1 MLITNQ
7 QDSTAMVRNT
17 LILASVSVALAASGA
32 SAADLPVHTRLG
44 AVFADQPV
52 APAPVPPAIE
62 YTGPIVPWVA
72 NSPKVAG
79 YYGSWFDF
87 DYRNYYGTSPFL
99 IFSRPPYSCAWYG
112 GHCW

>member
-1 MLITNQ
+1 ML
-7 QDSTAMVRNT
+7 RNS
-17 LILASVSVALAASGA
+17 LVLAALCCAFAPVIAG
-32 SAADLPVHTRLG
+32 AADLPAHTRLG
-44 AVFADQPV
+44 ALFADEPV
-52 APAPVPPAIE
+52 ARAPVPHALE

-72 NSPKVAG
+72 NSPRVAG
-79 YYGSWFDF
+79 YYGTWFDF

>member
-1 MLITNQ
+1 MARKL
-7 QDSTAMVRNT
+7 AAKT
-17 LILASVSVALAASGA
+17 LIVALLCCTLAAVA
-32 SAADLPVHTRLG
+32 ANAADLPAHTRLG
-44 AVFADQPV
+44 AVFADEPVVVAPV
-52 APAPVPPAIE
+52 APAIE

-79 YYGSWFDF
+79 YYGTWFDF